1 MELDQ
6 LFFKKISSLYR
17 SFRTPKVDAGFE
29 ARTVTL
35 AEVKDRLCIL
45 AKALTGKSIEI
56 TAAEQEG
63 GWRDDVFFL
72 PASFAEAATREEN
85 ENYYLFRVA
94 YLALQKDL
102 GYNAFQQTITLQ
114 QSRDNAQS
122 SSRRVL
128 KSLFEEY
135 PALEKIYLNLK
146 NSLQEKPHYLWGHWM
161 NSKTLASVSE
171 NKKSNLESNNPAK
184 TEITTEL
191 QAKPCEE
198 VEILEVNQKA
208 IEDYSL
214 GHNFE
219 KIETLEEFQGN
230 WRDCDGS
237 DDLDQHAE
245 AISELNLKQML
256 RVDQAAHSLLQ
267 ADFLSSG
274 TLSESKE
281 LSSEEHYETYDE
293 WNYQKRGYR
302 KDFCKVFVQ
311 NFKKSDALFR
321 SKILTDYGATLRQ
334 LKKQFSSLFT
344 ERELRKRQSDGV
356 EIDLDALVESYADLA
371 AGKTPSE
378 KLYLSSRKTHRDI
391 ALIVL
396 IDRSLSTDSYTQGQR
411 ILDVEKKSVLL
422 FSELLNE
429 AGDQFQID
437 AFSSRTRNHCD
448 YLTLKSFRES
458 CIQGQ
463 ARLGALDSFGYT
475 RIGPALR
482 HATKTLQAI
491 QAQQKWILLISDGK
505 PNDYDRYEGEYGIQD
520 VRQAI
525 REMNQNNIQLY
536 ALAIEAQAKHY
547 LPRMLGKKNFKIL
560 PRPELLPQALSEF
573 YTRLNPH

>member
-17 SFRTPKVDAGFE
+17 SFRTPKVDAEIE
-29 ARTVTL
+29 AKKVAL
-35 AEVKDRLCIL
+35 AEMKDRLCIL

-56 TAAEQEG
+56 TAAEEEG

-72 PASFAEAATREEN
+72 PASFAQAVTREEN

-102 GYNAFQQTITLQ
+102 GYNAFQQELSLDQ
-114 QSRDNAQS
+114 AREHAQKS
-122 SSRRVL
+122 SARIL
-128 KSLFEEY
+128 KTLFEEY
-135 PALEKIYLNLK
+135 PGLEKKYLQFRD
-146 NSLQEKPHYLWGHWM
+146 SLQDKPHYLWGHWM
-161 NSKTLASVSE
+161 NCKLSSSVSE
-171 NKKSNLESNNPAK
+171 KQKSNLEKDSLAK
-184 TEITTEL
+184 TEITSEL
-191 QAKPCEE
+191 KANPCED

-245 AISELNLKQML
+245 ALNELNLKQML

-274 TLSESKE
+274 TLMESKE

-293 WNYQKRGYR
+293 WDYQKRSYR

-311 NFKKSDALFR
+311 NFKKSDPLFR
-321 SKILTDYGATLRQ
+321 NKMLTDYGATLRQ
-334 LKKQFSSLFT
+334 LKKQFSSLLT

-378 KLYLSSRKTHRDI
+378 NLYLNSRKTHRDL

-411 ILDVEKKSVLL
+411 VLDVEKKSVLL
-422 FSELLNE
+422 FSELLNG
-429 AGDQFQID
+429 AGDRFQID

-448 YLTLKSFRES
+448 YLTLKSFSES
-458 CIQGQ
+458 CTQGQ

-482 HATKTLQAI
+482 HAAKILQAI
-491 QAQQKWILLISDGK
+491 QGQQKWILLISDGK

-547 LPRMLGKKNFKIL
+547 LPRMLGQKNFKIL

-573 YTRLNPH
+573 YIRLNAH